1 MAKRDRCEKAP
12 SPPDAADGEAE
23 ERAQQ
28 DPDGADGGL
37 AEDEAEEERQRGE
50 ATKRYVGAARRES
63 NDR

>member
-37 AEDEAEEERQRGE
+37 AEDEAEEKWQRALE
-50 ATKRYVGAARRES
+50 PAPAAVALR
-63 NDR
+63 